1 MNSDARVLRGLSI
14 ATLIFCILGVLAGGA
29 FLALMISASSMLSDP
44 AFFDLFAQELQST
57 SSGSA
62 AFDGSSPATTYDY
75 SSMSD
80 QELRDAA
87 TLGMNIV
94 IGLAAGYMVL
104 HAVGIVSSIMTMRAI
119 DTPEKLGRA
128 FGWTVAAAVCSA
140 VVFSIITCV
149 CFIIAAWM
157 NSRVRK
163 NFAAYKN
170 TYPGAMYQGGMPV
183 QPGQGAG
190 YNQGTYKQGAPYGQG
205 VVPPQQPVPGQP
217 MPQQPVQPQSQPQQ
231 QPVGQSPAPTAQP
244 AQPQQ
249 QMPAP
254 AAQPQSAQQPT
265 EQQPAQSAPVAQ
277 QPVEQSGQS
286 ADSSN
291 EAKTEK

>member
-1 MNSDARVLRGLSI
+1 MNSDTRVLRGLSI

-75 SSMSD
+75 SSMSE

-94 IGLAAGYMVL
+94 IGLAVGYMVL

-205 VVPPQQPVPGQP
+205 VVPPQQPV
-217 MPQQPVQPQSQPQQ
+217 
-231 QPVGQSPAPTAQP
+231 GQSPAPAAQP

-254 AAQPQSAQQPT
+254 AAQPQSVQQPT